1 MTIKHGFFAS
11 ADPENPTTYDQQTYA
26 KRRNME
32 QTDGI
37 LEGVLSELRVT
48 TTDPASMAVAVC
60 AGSVNIQGYWMD
72 SDDIETLQLATAD
85 VNNPRIDRVVVRLDT
100 SVNME
105 VTLAVL
111 TGTPASSPAAPALT
125 RTNYIYELSLAQ
137 VYVGVG
143 ATYISTSNITD
154 ERRNAS
160 YCGYTR
166 ARYGGVPPGSIT
178 SYAGNTV
185 PSGWL
190 LCDGSTLNKNDYPEL
205 FSAIGYIYGGSGES
219 FMIPSLVGRM
229 PLGKSS
235 SHPLAETGGS
245 EMVALTIEQMPNH
258 DHSISGGVSSSGTHN
273 HNLSL
278 QTGSSGSNDVALST
292 VSYGSSTTLNADW
305 TTTGRARYSLS
316 SGSTTYKTGPVINS
330 AGEHTHTL
338 TATIGNTGSGQG
350 HDNMPP
356 FLTLNFIIKT

>member
-48 TTDPASMAVAVC
+48 PTDPASMAVAVT
-60 AGSVNIQGYWMD
+60 AGSVNTQGYWMD
-72 SDDIETLQLATAD
+72 SDDIETLQLAAAD

-143 ATYISTSNITD
+143 ASYISTSNITD

-229 PLGKSS
+229 PLGTSE
-235 SHPLAETGGS
+235 SHELGSTGGS
-245 EMVALTIEQMPNH
+245 ETVELTVGQLPAH
-258 DHSISGGVSSSGTHN
+258 GHPVSVGSGGLYVHTITSYTDKNNSGESGLLLTGVKNYPYRGGDWSNGYYDVYATPNGNVGTSSGGAHN
-273 HNLSL
+273 H
-278 QTGSSGSNDVALST
+278 TA
-292 VSYGSSTTLNADW
+292 
-305 TTTGRARYSLS
+305 
-316 SGSTTYKTGPVINS
+316 S
-330 AGEHTHTL
+330 A
-338 TATIGNTGSGQG
+338 GNTGSGQG
-350 HDNMPP
+350 HNNMSP

>member
-48 TTDPASMAVAVC
+48 PTDPASMAVAVT

-72 SDDIETLQLATAD
+72 SDDIETLQLAAAD

-190 LCDGSTLNKNDYPEL
+190 LGAGSTLNKNDYPEL

-229 PLGKSS
+229 PLGKSE

-245 EMVALTIEQMPNH
+245 ETVTLTTAQMPSHNH
-258 DHSISGGVSSSGTHN
+258 SVSVSILENGEHSHTIRSGT
-273 HNLSL
+273 
-278 QTGSSGSNDVALST
+278 GSGSNTKALTTIYNITENSSVAP
-292 VSYGSSTTLNADW
+292 
-305 TTTGRARYSLS
+305 
-316 SGSTTYKTGPVINS
+316 SGN
-330 AGEHTHTL
+330 HTHSTSISESL
-338 TATIGNTGSGQG
+338 VGNNNA
-350 HDNMPP
+350 HPNMPP
-356 FLTLNFIIKT
+356 YISLNMIIKT

>member
-48 TTDPASMAVAVC
+48 PTDPASMAVAVT

-72 SDDIETLQLATAD
+72 SDDIETLQLAAAD

-105 VTLAVL
+105 VTLAAL

-205 FSAIGYIYGGSGES
+205 FSAIGYIYGGSGNS
-219 FMIPSLVGRM
+219 FKLPNLSGRF

-245 EMVALTIEQMPNH
+245 ETVTLTTAQMP
-258 DHSISGGVSSSGTHN
+258 SHN
-273 HNLSL
+273 H
-278 QTGSSGSNDVALST
+278 
-292 VSYGSSTTLNADW
+292 SSTI
-305 TTTGRARYSLS
+305 S
-316 SGSTTYKTGPVINS
+316 INEG
-330 AGEHTHTL
+330 GEHTHNLRMCADYGSSQKNLPNSTPKEPEFRSGYISAGGSHTH
-338 TATIGNTGSGQG
+338 TATCSISKTGSDQS
-350 HDNMPP
+350 HPNMPP

>member
-48 TTDPASMAVAVC
+48 PTDPASMAVAVC

-111 TGTPASSPAAPALT
+111 TGTPASSPAAPTLT

-229 PLGKSS
+229 PLGKSE
-235 SHPLAETGGS
+235 SHPMAETGGS
-245 EMVALTIEQMPNH
+245 ETVALTTAQMP
-258 DHSISGGVSSSGTHN
+258 SHN
-273 HNLSL
+273 HPISCNLSNAGAHEHNL
-278 QTGSSGSNDVALST
+278 ASNNVSGNNQGFVMTGCVRNGNYGYGSSGSSKYGYNGNTYSVST
-292 VSYGSSTTLNADW
+292 DFMET
-305 TTTGRARYSLS
+305 
-316 SGSTTYKTGPVINS
+316 
-330 AGEHTHTL
+330 AGAHTHTL

-350 HDNMPP
+350 HNNMPP

>member
-11 ADPENPTTYDQQTYA
+11 ADPENPTTYEQQTYA

-48 TTDPASMAVAVC
+48 PTDPASMAVAVC

-72 SDDIETLQLATAD
+72 SDDIETLQLAAAD

-205 FSAIGYIYGGSGES
+205 FSAIHDS
-219 FMIPSLVGRM
+219 
-229 PLGKSS
+229 KSCW
-235 SHPLAETGGS
+235 
-245 EMVALTIEQMPNH
+245 Q
-258 DHSISGGVSSSGTHN
+258 
-273 HNLSL
+273 
-278 QTGSSGSNDVALST
+278 
-292 VSYGSSTTLNADW
+292 NAAW
-305 TTTGRARYSLS
+305 NIRVT
-316 SGSTTYKTGPVINS
+316 
-330 AGEHTHTL
+330 
-338 TATIGNTGSGQG
+338 
-350 HDNMPP
+350 
-356 FLTLNFIIKT
+356 

>member
-48 TTDPASMAVAVC
+48 PTDPASMAVAIT

-72 SDDIETLQLATAD
+72 SDDIETLQLAAAD

-205 FSAIGYIYGGSGES
+205 FSAIGYIYGGSGNS
-219 FMIPSLVGRM
+219 FKLPNLSGRF

-245 EMVALTIEQMPNH
+245 ETVTLTTAQIP
-258 DHSISGGVSSSGTHN
+258 SHN
-273 HNLSL
+273 HPISCNLSNAGAHEHNL
-278 QTGSSGSNDVALST
+278 ASNNVSGNNQGFVMTGCERNGNYGYGSSGSSKYGYNGNTYSVST
-292 VSYGSSTTLNADW
+292 DFMET
-305 TTTGRARYSLS
+305 
-316 SGSTTYKTGPVINS
+316 
-330 AGEHTHTL
+330 AGAHTHTL

-350 HDNMPP
+350 HNNMPP

>member
-219 FMIPSLVGRM
+219 FMIPRLVGRM

-245 EMVALTIEQMPNH
+245 EMVALTMAQMP
-258 DHSISGGVSSSGTHN
+258 SHN
-273 HNLSL
+273 H
-278 QTGSSGSNDVALST
+278 
-292 VSYGSSTTLNADW
+292 SSTI
-305 TTTGRARYSLS
+305 S
-316 SGSTTYKTGPVINS
+316 INE
-330 AGEHTHTL
+330 G
-338 TATIGNTGSGQG
+338 G
-350 HDNMPP
+350 
-356 FLTLNFIIKT
+356 

>member
-48 TTDPASMAVAVC
+48 PTDPASMAVAVC

-72 SDDIETLQLATAD
+72 SDDIETLQLAAAD

-229 PLGKSS
+229 PLGTSE
-235 SHPLAETGGS
+235 SHELGSTSHELGSTGGS
-245 EMVALTIEQMPNH
+245 ETVTLTTEQMPSHN
-258 DHSISGGVSSSGTHN
+258 HSISESVASSGEHIHSYRRYIGRNDNATIYGFLMQTG
-273 HNLSL
+273 NLSNE
-278 QTGSSGSNDVALST
+278 SISIDSA
-292 VSYGSSTTLNADW
+292 NA
-305 TTTGRARYSLS
+305 
-316 SGSTTYKTGPVINS
+316 
-330 AGEHTHTL
+330 HTHTL
-338 TATIGNTGSGQG
+338 TATIGNTGFGQG
-350 HDNMPP
+350 HNNMPP

>member
-11 ADPENPTTYDQQTYA
+11 ADPDNPTTYDQQTYA

-48 TTDPASMAVAVC
+48 PTDPASLAVAVT
-60 AGSVNIQGYWMD
+60 AGSINVQGYWMD
-72 SDDIETLQLATAD
+72 SDDIETLHFAAAD
-85 VNNPRIDRVVVRLDT
+85 ANNPRIDRVVVRLDT
-100 SVNME
+100 SVNLE

-111 TGTPASSPAAPALT
+111 TGTPASSPATPALT

-137 VYVGVG
+137 VYVGAGV
-143 ATYISTSNITD
+143 TYISTSNITD

-166 ARYGGVPPGSIT
+166 ARYGGLPPGSIT
-178 SYAGNTV
+178 SYAGSTI

-205 FSAIGYIYGGSGES
+205 FSAIGYIYGGTGNS
-219 FMIPSLVGRM
+219 FKIPNLTGRFL
-229 PLGKSS
+229 LGKSG
-235 SHPLAETGGS
+235 SHPLAQTGGA
-245 EMVALTIEQMPNH
+245 ETVALSVAQMPAHGHSVSCSTVGNH
-258 DHSISGGVSSSGTHN
+258 THSIPAPASEGTYPSTYSIRGSGYTQSGAAGSHSHSIS
-273 HNLSL
+273 
-278 QTGSSGSNDVALST
+278 
-292 VSYGSSTTLNADW
+292 
-305 TTTGRARYSLS
+305 
-316 SGSTTYKTGPVINS
+316 
-330 AGEHTHTL
+330 
-338 TATIGNTGSGQG
+338 IGNTGSGQA

-356 FLTLNFIIKT
+356 YISLNMIIKT

>member
-48 TTDPASMAVAVC
+48 PTDPASMAVAVT

-72 SDDIETLQLATAD
+72 SDDIETLQLAAAD

-229 PLGKSS
+229 SLGKSE
-235 SHPLAETGGS
+235 SHPMAETGGS
-245 EMVALTIEQMPNH
+245 ETVTLTTAQIPGHSHNGTTNSGGSH
-258 DHSISGGVSSSGTHN
+258 VHSIQLYGDDKNGSVTGNCMIGSSRRYPYTYPSGTAGTVYGALGTVSNGTTESGNHTHDVSVSGG
-273 HNLSL
+273 
-278 QTGSSGSNDVALST
+278 
-292 VSYGSSTTLNADW
+292 
-305 TTTGRARYSLS
+305 
-316 SGSTTYKTGPVINS
+316 
-330 AGEHTHTL
+330 
-338 TATIGNTGSGQG
+338 GSGQP
-350 HDNMPP
+350 HNNMPP
-356 FLTLNFIIKT
+356 YLSLNMIIKT

>member
-48 TTDPASMAVAVC
+48 PTDPASMAVAVT

-72 SDDIETLQLATAD
+72 SDDIETLQLAAAD

-137 VYVGVG
+137 VYIGVG

-205 FSAIGYIYGGSGES
+205 FSAIGYIYGGSGNS
-219 FMIPSLVGRM
+219 FKLPNLSGRF

-245 EMVALTIEQMPNH
+245 ETVTLTTAQIP
-258 DHSISGGVSSSGTHN
+258 SHN
-273 HNLSL
+273 HPISCNLSNAGAHEHNL
-278 QTGSSGSNDVALST
+278 ASNNVSGNNQGFVMTGCKRDGNYGYGSSGSS
-292 VSYGSSTTLNADW
+292 SYGYNGNTYFVSTDFMET
-305 TTTGRARYSLS
+305 
-316 SGSTTYKTGPVINS
+316 
-330 AGEHTHTL
+330 AGAHTHTL
-338 TATIGNTGSGQG
+338 TATIGNTGSSQG
-350 HDNMPP
+350 HNNMPP

>member
-48 TTDPASMAVAVC
+48 PTDPASMAVAVC

-72 SDDIETLQLATAD
+72 SDDIETLQLAAAD

-205 FSAIGYIYGGSGES
+205 FSAIGYIYGGSGNS
-219 FMIPSLVGRM
+219 FKLPNLSGRF

-245 EMVALTIEQMPNH
+245 ETVTLTTAQIP
-258 DHSISGGVSSSGTHN
+258 SHN
-273 HNLSL
+273 HPISCNLSNAGAHEHNL
-278 QTGSSGSNDVALST
+278 ASNNVSGNNQGFVMTGCVRNGNYGYGSSGSSKYGYNGNTYSVST
-292 VSYGSSTTLNADW
+292 DFMET
-305 TTTGRARYSLS
+305 
-316 SGSTTYKTGPVINS
+316 
-330 AGEHTHTL
+330 AGAHTHTL

-350 HDNMPP
+350 HNNMPP

>member
-48 TTDPASMAVAVC
+48 PTDPASMAVAVT

-72 SDDIETLQLATAD
+72 SDDIETLQLAAAD

-105 VTLAVL
+105 VTLAAL

-143 ATYISTSNITD
+143 ASYISTSNITD

-205 FSAIGYIYGGSGES
+205 FSAIGYIYGGSGNS
-219 FMIPSLVGRM
+219 FKLPNLSGRF
-229 PLGKSS
+229 PLGKGS
-235 SHPLAETGGS
+235 SHSLAETGGN
-245 EMVALTIEQMPNH
+245 ETVTLTTAQMPSH
-258 DHSISGGVSSSGTHN
+258 THTASIT
-273 HNLSL
+273 
-278 QTGSSGSNDVALST
+278 
-292 VSYGSSTTLNADW
+292 
-305 TTTGRARYSLS
+305 
-316 SGSTTYKTGPVINS
+316 INS
-330 AGEHTHTL
+330 AGEHTHDIL
-338 TATIGNTGSGQG
+338 NADGNTGSVISFHNVNARSNSPLSGIINSGGSHTHSASGSITYTGSGQS
-350 HDNMPP
+350 HSNMPP
-356 FLTLNFIIKT
+356 YISLNMIIKT